1 MLYSADMDENEKAIY
16 QDIGAIC
23 TIQDNDLSLQV
34 ATIYYVNISIVCRHA
49 MCGCLTAFFNWLY
62 PSTIELH

>member
-34 ATIYYVNISIVCRHA
+34 AINVIYQLFVDIHV
-49 MCGCLTAFFNWLY
+49 WLSY
-62 PSTIELH
+62 CIL